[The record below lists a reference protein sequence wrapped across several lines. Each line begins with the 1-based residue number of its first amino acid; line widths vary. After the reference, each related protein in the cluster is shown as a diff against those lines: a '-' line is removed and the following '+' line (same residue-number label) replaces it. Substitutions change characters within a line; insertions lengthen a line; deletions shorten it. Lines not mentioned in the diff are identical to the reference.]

1 MAAIKDGA
9 SPCAGPQRRDSGAMT
24 PRARPPRRGTLAALT
39 ALAACAGS
47 PAGPGP
53 ALEFFADAPGDATA
67 RIELAGDRVESLAVA
82 LGPGLLPPAVR
93 TAVEAVAP
101 GGVVAF
107 AGFESGMHGVG
118 YRVEKRYPETG
129 QTRSLLAN
137 RDGTVLERWHSVP
150 VREVPT
156 DALRTIAE
164 LGATVDEARIVS
176 GREREERWTFVV
188 RDRLQRRSV
197 VHVSLRGERL
207 AVRRQLDATVDG

>member
-1 MAAIKDGA
+1 MT
-9 SPCAGPQRRDSGAMT
+9 SRAGQ
-24 PRARPPRRGTLAALT
+24 PRTWTVAALA
-39 ALAACAGS
+39 ALAACAG
-47 PAGPGP
+47 PGPGPGP

-93 TAVEAVAP
+93 TTVEAIAP

-107 AGFESGMHGVG
+107 AGYESGARGVG

-129 QTRSLLAN
+129 QSRSLLAT
-137 RDGTVLERWHSVP
+137 RDGAVLERWHTVP
-150 VREVPT
+150 VRDVPT
-156 DALRTIAE
+156 DALRVIAE

-176 GREREERWTFVV
+176 GPAREERWTFVV
-188 RDRLQRRSV
+188 RDRLQRRNI